1 MAGEFLVGI
10 GALFAALAFGLT
22 PAMTVFIG
30 RMAFQHLEEADAKS
44 FLRAAFPIYHAMQV
58 GSCVVAALALA
69 TLRPIDAVIMGAV
82 AFIGLFAWLWLM
94 PIAHRLSDLKETGQ
108 DIAKELLQV
117 QGRSSFIIVAQLAA
131 MATVV
136 VRLAIVPTGS

>member
-1 MAGEFLVGI
+1 MAGELLVGF
-10 GALFAALAFGLT
+10 GALFVALAFGLT

-30 RMAFQHLEEADAKS
+30 RMAFEKLEEEAAKS
-44 FLRAAFPIYHAMQV
+44 FLRASFPIYHAMQI
-58 GSCVVAALALA
+58 GCCVVAGLALA
-69 TLRPIDAVIMGAV
+69 TQRPIDAGIMGAV

-94 PIAHRLSDLKETGQ
+94 PIAHRLDGLKLAGQ
-108 DIAKELLQV
+108 DVAKDLLQI

-136 VRLAIVPTGS
+136 VRLAIVPTP